1 MVTNNLLKKVLHS
14 LETVQASTRDTAEP
28 SVREQLDE
36 AISDIQQLIED
47 GDSDEDARSEALACL
62 GRVFDKM
69 PSIVSIVKLFSG

>member
-1 MVTNNLLKKVLHS
+1 METTNLLKKVLHS
-14 LETVQASTRDTAEP
+14 LEAVQASTSDTAEP

-47 GDSDEDARSEALACL
+47 GDSDEDARSKALACL

-69 PSIVSIVKLFSG
+69 PSIVAIIKLFSG